1 MEELVLDN
9 CQPRKAVQ
17 NPNGKLCIL
26 TEDYKDYKN
35 GKIIRI
41 KPE

>member
-17 NPNGKLCIL
+17 NPNGKLYIQAD
-26 TEDYKDYKN
+26 DYKGYKN
-35 GKIIRI
+35 GKITRI